1 MVGGEAVTAPLNSS
15 FPLDGGRVGDG
26 GARAD
31 LTGNGAGG
39 VDAASR
45 ARSGAAGANTPTK
58 PPVEGEGFDVYA
70 ARAQFPILS
79 RTVNGK
85 PLVYLDSA
93 ASAQKPRA
101 VIDAMTAAMEHSY
114 ANVHRGLHTLANE
127 TTEAFE
133 AARETVA
140 RFLNA
145 ESPDQIV
152 WTKGGT
158 EAINLVAAGIG
169 QSIRPGD
176 EIVVTQMEHHAN
188 IVPWHMLRERGA
200 VLRWAPVLDDG
211 ALDMA
216 ALAELIGPQ
225 TRLVAVTHMSNVLG
239 TVNDVRA
246 VADLAHAAGALILV
260 DGCQGAVHCSP
271 DVQALGSDF
280 YVFTGHKLFGPTGIG
295 GLYGKRAALE
305 ALPPYQ
311 GGGEMIATVTE
322 DAVTYAGL
330 PHRFEAGTPPIL
342 EVLGLGA
349 AIEWMNQFDAD
360 AVRAHELALMERVR
374 ARLDGRSWLTEIG
387 TAAGK
392 GAIFTFTVEGAH
404 AHDIAQ
410 VMDRYG
416 VAVRAGLHC
425 AEPLSRR
432 FGLTSS
438 ARASFAL
445 YNTPEDADAFADAL
459 IKAREFFA

>member
-1 MVGGEAVTAPLNSS
+1 MAGGETLTIPPPSGEGDREAVE
-15 FPLDGGRVGDG
+15 GR
-26 GARAD
+26 
-31 LTGNGAGG
+31 LL
-39 VDAASR
+39 R
-45 ARSGAAGANTPTK
+45 ARFDTP
-58 PPVEGEGFDVYA
+58 PPSFGWSPSPGGGGMPAFDPCA

-79 RTVNGK
+79 RTVNGR

-101 VIDAMTAAMEHSY
+101 VIDALTAAMEHSY

-133 AARETVA
+133 AARETMA

-158 EAINLVAAGIG
+158 EAINLVAAGLG

-188 IVPWHMLRERGA
+188 IVPWHMLRERFGA
-200 VLRWAPVLDDG
+200 VLKWAPVLDDG
-211 ALDMA
+211 SLDMA
-216 ALAELIGPQ
+216 SLAALIGPR

-246 VADLAHAAGALILV
+246 IADLAHAAGALVLV

-271 DVQALGSDF
+271 DVQALDADF

-305 ALPPYQ
+305 ALPPWQ
-311 GGGEMIATVTE
+311 VGGEMIATVTE
-322 DAVTYAGL
+322 DTVSYAGL

-342 EVLGLGA
+342 EVIGLGA
-349 AIEWMNQFDAD
+349 AISWMQQFVAD
-360 AVRAHELALMERVR
+360 AVRAHEQALMDRVR
-374 ARLDGRSWLTEIG
+374 ERLDGRNWLTEIG

-432 FGLTSS
+432 FGMTSS

-445 YNTPEDADAFADAL
+445 YNTLEDADAFADAL

>member
-1 MVGGEAVTAPLNSS
+1 MA
-15 FPLDGGRVGDG
+15 DGSPVR
-26 GARAD
+26 
-31 LTGNGAGG
+31 TF
-39 VDAASR
+39 DA
-45 ARSGAAGANTPTK
+45 
-58 PPVEGEGFDVYA
+58 YA
-70 ARAQFPILS
+70 ARAQFPIFS

-101 VIDAMTAAMEHSY
+101 VIDALTASMEGSY

-133 AARETVA
+133 TARESMA

-145 ESPDQIV
+145 PAASNIV

-169 QSIRPGD
+169 QSIQPGD
-176 EIVVTQMEHHAN
+176 EIIVSQMEHHSN
-188 IVPWHMLRERGA
+188 IVPWHLLRERRGA
-200 VLRWAPVLDDG
+200 VLKWIPVLDDG
-211 ALDMA
+211 SLDMA
-216 ALAELIGPQ
+216 AYAALLGPK
-225 TRLVAVTHMSNVLG
+225 TKVVAVTHMSNVLG
-239 TVNDVRA
+239 TINPIAEITR
-246 VADLAHAAGALILV
+246 LAHAAGAQVLI
-260 DGCQGAVHCSP
+260 DGCQGAVHATP
-271 DVQALGSDF
+271 DVQAIGCDF
-280 YVFTGHKLFGPTGIG
+280 YVLTGHKLYGPSGIG
-295 GLYGKRAALE
+295 VLYGTAEALE

-311 GGGEMIATVTE
+311 GGGEMIESVE
-322 DAVTYAGL
+322 MDRITYAKP

-342 EVLGLGA
+342 EAIGLGA
-349 AIEWMNQFDAD
+349 AIDWLSQFDRS
-360 AVRAHELALMERVR
+360 AVQAHEKALYDHARRRLEGVNWLRV
-374 ARLDGRSWLTEIG
+374 IG
-387 TAAGK
+387 EAEAK
-392 GAIFTFTVEGAH
+392 GAILTFTVDGAH

-425 AEPLSRR
+425 AEPLSAR

-445 YNTPEDADAFADAL
+445 YNTTEDADAFADAL

>member
-1 MVGGEAVTAPLNSS
+1 MADGSPVT
-15 FPLDGGRVGDG
+15 R
-26 GARAD
+26 
-31 LTGNGAGG
+31 
-39 VDAASR
+39 
-45 ARSGAAGANTPTK
+45 
-58 PPVEGEGFDVYA
+58 FDPHA

-79 RTVNGK
+79 RQVNGK

-101 VIDAMTAAMEHSY
+101 VIDALTASMEHSY

-133 AARETVA
+133 QARETVA

-158 EAINLVAAGIG
+158 EAINLVAAGLGPSIG
-169 QSIRPGD
+169 PGD

-188 IVPWHMLRERGA
+188 IVPWHMLRERFGA
-200 VLRWAPVLDDG
+200 VLKWAPVLDDG
-211 ALDMA
+211 SLDMA
-216 ALAELIGPQ
+216 ALAALIGPR
-225 TRLVAVTHMSNVLG
+225 TRMVAVTHMSNVLG

-246 VADLAHAAGALILV
+246 IADLAHAAGALMLV

-271 DVQALGSDF
+271 DVQALDADF
-280 YVFTGHKLFGPTGIG
+280 YVFTGHKLYGPTGIG

-322 DAVTYAGL
+322 DAVTYAPI
-330 PHRFEAGTPPIL
+330 PHRLEAGTPPIL
-342 EVLGLGA
+342 EAIGLGA
-349 AIEWMNQFDAD
+349 ALEWFMAFDRG
-360 AVRAHELALMERVR
+360 AVAAHEQALCAHARER
-374 ARLDGRSWLTEIG
+374 LSGRDWFREIG
-387 TAAGK
+387 TADGK
-392 GAIFTFTVEGAH
+392 GAILTFTVEGAH

-432 FGLTSS
+432 FGVTSS

-445 YNTPEDADAFADAL
+445 YNTQADADAFVDAL